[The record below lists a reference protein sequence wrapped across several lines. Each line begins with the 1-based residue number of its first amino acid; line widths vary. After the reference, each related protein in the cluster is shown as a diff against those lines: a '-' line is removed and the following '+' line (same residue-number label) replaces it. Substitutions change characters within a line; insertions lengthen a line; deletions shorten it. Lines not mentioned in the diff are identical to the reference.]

1 MISLFRGYNVC
12 LCPSR
17 RRQFFQGAKVPYHR
31 RYTAFQFM
39 TWTYI
44 RWCSGFTNS
53 PHGINFTSVGKQV
66 PCDASR
72 GPRFQ
77 EAEKFPAKVWWCSG
91 ASCTLRKSREARQ
104 LQGWSL
110 EKFEVFKWERNTFSL
125 TYRAK
130 FPQIWSPAG
139 KLTTRDV
146 IFQLSFVQPSLKPVK
161 AGTFSFFQFKN
172 LIVAQ
177 YSCKGNNTHVS
188 VSIEFPGYGVKCIL
202 FVGDVLFSSTQLRTL
217 IYDHQIFS
225 NAEKSW

>member
-1 MISLFRGYNVC
+1 MMLRFYKLPTRNKFHFGRETNTMWRIKRASL
-12 LCPSR
+12 
-17 RRQFFQGAKVPYHR
+17 
-31 RYTAFQFM
+31 
-39 TWTYI
+39 
-44 RWCSGFTNS
+44 SG
-53 PHGINFTSVGKQV
+53 
-66 PCDASR
+66 
-72 GPRFQ
+72 
-77 EAEKFPAKVWWCSG
+77 
-91 ASCTLRKSREARQ
+91 SREISRQ
-104 LQGWSL
+104 GLMMSWGLVYLVKITRGATTSRSRSL

-188 VSIEFPGYGVKCIL
+188 ISIEFPGYGVKCIL

-217 IYDHQIFS
+217 IYDHQILS